1 MTNTESNLPWTL
13 IQRIKDLP
21 FVILLNFLI
30 TTTDMITLAGID
42 PNMISNNL
50 TPFEP
55 THPGEILR
63 EEIECRGIT
72 QTKLA
77 NELGIKV
84 SLLNELING
93 KRDFTIEYALMLE
106 AALGIDSDFWI
117 NLQNDYSK
125 ARAKHD
131 TSFMTKLSGIQRI
144 AAVL

>member
-1 MTNTESNLPWTL
+1 M
-13 IQRIKDLP
+13 
-21 FVILLNFLI
+21 V
-30 TTTDMITLAGID
+30 TLAGIE
-42 PNMISNNL
+42 PNMIANNL

-72 QTKLA
+72 QTRLA
-77 NELGIKV
+77 KELGMKV

-93 KRDFTIEYALMLE
+93 KRDFTIEYALMFE

-117 NLQNDYSK
+117 NLQTDYSK
-125 ARAKHD
+125 AKAKHD
-131 TSFMTKLSGIQRI
+131 STFMAKLASIRRA

>member
-1 MTNTESNLPWTL
+1 MVTLPGIEPT
-13 IQRIKDLP
+13 
-21 FVILLNFLI
+21 
-30 TTTDMITLAGID
+30 MIA
-42 PNMISNNL
+42 NNL

-55 THPGEILR
+55 THPGEVLR

-77 NELGIKV
+77 NELGVKV

-117 NLQNDYSK
+117 NLQTDYSK
-125 ARAKHD
+125 ARAKQD
-131 TSFMTKLSGIQRI
+131 TSFMAKLANIRRV
-144 AAVL
+144 AAML